1 MIDVVRARRDL
12 TEVAADVLT
21 DGLDR
26 CLARK
31 PRVAMALSGG
41 RTPWAVFRRLAK
53 TKLDW
58 DRVDVYQVDE
68 RIAASGDSARN
79 LVGLRASLLDH
90 VPARAFPMPVEETD
104 LDAAAGHYGDLLPR
118 VLDIV
123 HLGLGDDGH
132 TASLVPGD
140 PVLDVADR
148 LVAVTKPYQGFRRMT
163 LTFPAFERADR
174 IVWIIAGSD
183 KYAMAQRLLRAD
195 PTIPAGRVLQKRAVV
210 VTDAI

>member
-12 TEVAADVLT
+12 AQVAADVLT
-21 DGLDR
+21 DGLER

-41 RTPWAVFRRLAK
+41 RTPWAVFRVLAD

-58 DRVDVYQVDE
+58 RRVDIYQVDE
-68 RIAASGDSARN
+68 RITASGDSARN
-79 LVGLRASLLDH
+79 FERLRESLLDC
-90 VPARAFPMPVEETD
+90 VPARAFPMPVEDPD
-104 LDAAAGHYGDLLPR
+104 LDAAAARYGELLPR

-123 HLGLGDDGH
+123 HLGLGADGH

-140 PVLDVADR
+140 PVLDVSDR
-148 LVAVTKPYQGFRRMT
+148 LVAVTKPYHGFRRMT

-195 PTIPAGRVLQKRAVV
+195 PTIPAGRVLQERAVV